1 MDDAPGSMKS
11 DAHIP
16 WTAVLGGVVT
26 VALFSLTIPFMRL
39 AVRELDPTILGV
51 GRILLA
57 AVPATI
63 VLGFQGVP
71 RLSWGQ
77 FGRLCVV
84 ICCLVFGFAWLVA
97 TALRTVPSH
106 HAAIVTGGIPL
117 FTAIAATL
125 RGGRH
130 PGARFWTAAAAGS
143 LLVAG
148 YGIARSGGVLS
159 QADLLL
165 LAAAAVCG
173 IGYSEGVRL
182 SAEIGA
188 TRVTCLMPI
197 VAAPAALLVCW
208 GKWPASW
215 ESIHALSW
223 FCWLYNGLIS
233 AFGAFFLW
241 YPALRR
247 GGPARIGQIQLIQP
261 FLTLASSALLL
272 HEQLTGI
279 DWLVA
284 AAVVACVV
292 VAQRSGD
299 RGSAAKREQE
309 VSINQSSEDASKE
322 RGRLAIANAKRSE
335 Q

>member
-1 MDDAPGSMKS
+1 MKS
-11 DAHIP
+11 ETPLHL
-16 WTAVLGGVVT
+16 TAILGGLLA

-57 AVPATI
+57 AVPAAI
-63 VLGFQGVP
+63 VLAFIGVP
-71 RLSWGQ
+71 RLRWDQ
-77 FGRLCVV
+77 IGRLALVTG
-84 ICCLVFGFAWLVA
+84 CLVFGFAWLVA
-97 TALRTVPSH
+97 TALRTVSSH

-125 RGGRH
+125 VGGQR
-130 PGARFWTAAAAGS
+130 PSIRFWLAAATGS
-143 LLVAG
+143 VLVAG
-148 YGIARSGGVLS
+148 YGVVRSGGVVTL
-159 QADLLL
+159 ADLLL

-173 IGYSEGVRL
+173 LAYSEGTRL

-188 TRVTCLMPI
+188 IRLTCLMPI
-197 VAAPAALLVCW
+197 MAVPGALLVCW

-215 ESIHALSW
+215 ESLHAITW
-223 FCWLYNGLIS
+223 GCWLYNGLIS

-247 GGPARIGQIQLIQP
+247 GGVARIGQLQLVQP

-272 HEQLTGI
+272 HESLSSM

-284 AAVVACVV
+284 AAVVACVA
-292 VAQRSGD
+292 VAQRSRTPAPVPIDAGQ
-299 RGSAAKREQE
+299 GSTAVE
-309 VSINQSSEDASKE
+309 
-322 RGRLAIANAKRSE
+322 
-335 Q
+335 